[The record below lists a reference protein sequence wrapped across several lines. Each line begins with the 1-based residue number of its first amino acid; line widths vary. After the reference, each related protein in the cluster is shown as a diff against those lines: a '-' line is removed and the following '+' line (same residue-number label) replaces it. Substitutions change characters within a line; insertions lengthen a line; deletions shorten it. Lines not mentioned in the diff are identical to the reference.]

1 LTNKSL
7 IKQIY
12 DFGIQPKKTF
22 GQNFLIDTNI
32 LQKIVNYSGKI
43 ENQDIL
49 EIGPGL
55 GFLTEQILKYNPK
68 KLVCVELDHN
78 LIKILETKFNQKS
91 NFILINQDALLI
103 KEEEYFDG
111 NFKIISNLPY
121 NISVPL
127 LIKWLKNPFLINEII
142 VMVQKEV
149 AYRLVA
155 NERNKDYGI
164 VSVMINYLANSVILF
179 DVSAECFYLK
189 PKVNSAVIK
198 ISFVKSE
205 IEQKLL
211 YFPFLERIVK
221 TVFNNRRKMLR
232 NTLPRLTENWQG
244 MLKYSGV
251 LETARPEEVSIKNYE
266 KMAIFLKNFTL
277 NNEQ

>member
-1 LTNKSL
+1 MTNKSL

-12 DFGIQPKKTF
+12 DFGIQPKKAF

-43 ENQDIL
+43 ENQNIL

-55 GFLTEQILKYNPK
+55 GFLTEQILEYNPK
-68 KLVCVELDHN
+68 KFVCVELDHN

-91 NFILINQDALLI
+91 NFTLVNQDALLI
-103 KEEEYFDG
+103 NEKEYFDG

-149 AYRLVA
+149 ACRLVA
-155 NERNKDYGI
+155 NEGNKDYGI
-164 VSVMINYLANSVILF
+164 VSVMMNYLANSIILF
-179 DVSAECFYLK
+179 DVSAECFYPK

-266 KMAIFLKNFTL
+266 KMAIFLKNSTL
-277 NNEQ
+277 SNEQ